1 MIFDYHI
8 GVNRMKFK
16 LFGLSVLLA
25 VFSANSFATEYI
37 YRELMA
43 NTLPLQHC
51 DSKEKASNEAKKPYK
66 ITIYAKKF
74 CQTQGYGWHV
84 EQIKNNGKL
93 VCNDCNLADNKG
105 KVQCYIE
112 DVVVECKRIK
122 PGTVG
127 MLPGK
132 G

>member
-1 MIFDYHI
+1 MKINLI
-8 GVNRMKFK
+8 G
-16 LFGLSVLLA
+16 LGILLGL
-25 VFSANSFATEYI
+25 FSAHTMATDYI
-37 YRELMA
+37 YRDLKA
-43 NTLPLQHC
+43 NTLPMQHC
-51 DSKEKASNEAKKPYK
+51 DTKEKASAEAEKAYK
-66 ITIYAKKF
+66 LTIYSKKF

-84 EQIKNNGKL
+84 EQVKDNGKL
-93 VCNDCNLADNKG
+93 TCNECSGDNKG
-105 KVQCYIE
+105 KYQCFME

>member
-1 MIFDYHI
+1 MKLNLISL
-8 GVNRMKFK
+8 GVI
-16 LFGLSVLLA
+16 LVA
-25 VFSANSFATEYI
+25 FSANTFATEYI
-37 YRELMA
+37 YRDLKA

-51 DSKEKASNEAKKPYK
+51 DTKEKASADAEKPYK
-66 ITIYAKKF
+66 ITMYARKF

-84 EQIKNNGKL
+84 EKVKESGKL
-93 VCNDCNLADNKG
+93 VCNECSTGDDKG
-105 KVQCYIE
+105 KFQCHIE

>member
-1 MIFDYHI
+1 
-8 GVNRMKFK
+8 MKFK
-16 LFGLSVLLA
+16 LIGLGMILCVVSTATL
-25 VFSANSFATEYI
+25 ATEYI
-37 YRELMA
+37 YRDLKA

-51 DSKEKASNEAKKPYK
+51 DSKEKASSDAKKDYK
-66 ITIYAKKF
+66 LTIYSKKF

-84 EQIKNNGKL
+84 EKVKEKGKL
-93 VCNDCNLADNKG
+93 VCNECTTGDAKG
-105 KVQCYIE
+105 KFQCFME

>member
-1 MIFDYHI
+1 
-8 GVNRMKFK
+8 MKFN
-16 LFGLSVLLA
+16 LIGLSAILA
-25 VFSANSFATEYI
+25 VFSANTLATEYI
-37 YRELMA
+37 YRDLKA

-51 DSKEKASNEAKKPYK
+51 DTKEKSSADAEKPYK
-66 ITIYAKKF
+66 LTIYSKKF

-84 EQIKNNGKL
+84 EKIKENGRL
-93 VCNDCNLADNKG
+93 VCNECGTADNKDSKG
-105 KVQCYIE
+105 LYQCHIE